1 MFNVFLVM
9 MAFVVYALWQM
20 KAIICFF
27 ILLLLG
33 GCNAM
38 ETTCYYDAYGDH
50 HCTKTYY
57 FDGTPQ
63 PSTVYVVEEEPAEDT
78 LIYIEN
84 ITHYDTSGEMSVYG
98 WSYHCGD
105 LAYWSSPFPYD
116 PWYCYHYGDH
126 HVECHWEVG
135 VGIDDYCFDT
145 FAWDDWNCE
154 WDYKFSYCE

>member
-1 MFNVFLVM
+1 MFKVFLVM
-9 MAFVVYALWQM
+9 MAFVMYALWQM

-135 VGIDDYCFDT
+135 VGVDDYCFDT